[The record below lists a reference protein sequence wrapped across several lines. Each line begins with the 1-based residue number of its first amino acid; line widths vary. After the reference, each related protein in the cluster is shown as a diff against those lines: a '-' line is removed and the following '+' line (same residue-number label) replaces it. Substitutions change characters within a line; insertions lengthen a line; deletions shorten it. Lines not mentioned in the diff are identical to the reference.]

1 MMRMMKRT
9 ICRLY
14 KSQESTA
21 QVKCTHT
28 VQNMSFTYRTRHC
41 SVSLPPTTSGGTRRI
56 SKAMTRRSFTISFV
70 GLIPIFFTLPAT
82 VDAPA
87 SHCTSQQWNDLMVGS
102 SSSRVES
109 RRFLPESI
117 CLMESIFC
125 CLSDAWVLRFGLA
138 QQLAWYLG
146 SWQKR
151 QHKYVARFTNLPW
164 NLDLST

>member
-1 MMRMMKRT
+1 MKLNDENDEAYNMQVIQVTRKHS
-9 ICRLY
+9 ILY
-14 KSQESTA
+14 
-21 QVKCTHT
+21 
-28 VQNMSFTYRTRHC
+28 TYRTRHC

-102 SSSRVES
+102 SSSGVES

-125 CLSDAWVLRFGLA
+125 CLSDAWVLRFGLDLRTA

-151 QHKYVARFTNLPW
+151 QHKPDVRSTTLAW

>member
-1 MMRMMKRT
+1 MKLNDEAYNMQVIQVTRKHSISQVHT
-9 ICRLY
+9 HSAKHILY
-14 KSQESTA
+14 
-21 QVKCTHT
+21 
-28 VQNMSFTYRTRHC
+28 TYRTRHC

-125 CLSDAWVLRFGLA
+125 CLPDAWFFRFVLA
-138 QQLAWYLG
+138 QQLGILARGINDNTSLLQYLQTCLG
-146 SWQKR
+146 ISI
-151 QHKYVARFTNLPW
+151 
-164 NLDLST
+164 ST